1 MSTPTYASATID
13 LAPVPYE
20 PMTVSPV
27 TTWRDAHLVAFDLE
41 GSGAQDRENEAILE
55 VAAVPLAD
63 GIPEATRAYSSLVNP
78 GRKIRRGPWISPGLT
93 NTVLADADALDQ
105 VEAQLA
111 PMLKGA
117 ILVGHNIA
125 VDWRLLRRRCPT
137 IAPAG
142 LLDTL
147 RLAKHHRPHDTSRT
161 LSALVERLD
170 LTAETNRLA
179 VGSQPHRALWDA
191 TATGLLLDALV
202 TCSYDNEPTLGQ
214 LLGIASRPLI
224 TPEHDDAL
232 RLF

>member
-1 MSTPTYASATID
+1 MAA
-13 LAPVPYE
+13 
-20 PMTVSPV
+20 SPV

-41 GSGAQDRENEAILE
+41 GSGAQDRDNEAILE

-63 GIPEATRAYSSLVNP
+63 GIPDAARAYSSLVNP

-93 NTVLADADALDQ
+93 NTVLADAPTLGD

-111 PMLKGA
+111 GLLNGA
-117 ILVGHNIA
+117 VVVGHNIS
-125 VDWRLLRRRCPT
+125 VDWRLLHRRCPT

-161 LSALVERLD
+161 LTALVEQLD
-170 LTAETNRLA
+170 LTAKTNRLA
-179 VGSQPHRALWDA
+179 AASQPHRALWDA
-191 TATGLLLDALV
+191 TATGLLLHAIV
-202 TCSYDNEPTLGQ
+202 TASYDDEPTLRH
-214 LLGIASRPLI
+214 LLDIASRPL
-224 TPEHDDAL
+224 TTSEHDPL